1 MYRRLPHPSMRSF
14 RSGYTLIEL
23 LVVISII
30 ALLLTMTVSAVN
42 FGTDSQRVVNG
53 ALQIQSFLSG
63 ARDRAI
69 YAGKPIGVRFFL
81 DANNH
86 RAVTA
91 MAYIDPSQVWS
102 DGTIKLERPDL
113 DGDGVADSASVT
125 SVAGDNFLTK
135 DGTGWWQLKRRGL
148 LFDGLRIQIP
158 AHTGTW
164 YTVNTSRID
173 LTSPPTR
180 VEYLTLETP
189 YVDPASSEVRKIDA
203 FNSNGPTTYI
213 LELPPTILPNDPV
226 MLPEG
231 TIIDL
236 DASDIP
242 PGWRPA
248 SAAAGPNS
256 GNLDYS
262 HYMDVV
268 FSARGTVIG
277 GSAAAGVIHFYI
289 CDQEDSTTLK
299 EQFILNSAALSA
311 PLSLP
316 PGAPTTVTLTSNGTP
331 LPTERV
337 LRFNELMRLVRFVP
351 SAEIKTSAAPWLP
364 DHADDDP
371 YLVRD
376 RRIVT
381 IFTQTGSVTS
391 SSVFMVDGDYDGI
404 ENDPMYYAET
414 GRSGQ

>member
-1 MYRRLPHPSMRSF
+1 MKRSLPYSGMRSS

-23 LVVISII
+23 LVVISIM

-69 YAGKPIGVRFFL
+69 YAQKPIGVRFFL

-91 MAYIDPSQVWS
+91 MAYIDPSQEWTE
-102 DGTIKLERPDL
+102 GTIRLERPDL
-113 DGDGVADSASVT
+113 NSDGVADSAAVT
-125 SVAGDNFLTK
+125 TVAGA
-135 DGTGWWQLKRRGL
+135 GTSWWQLKRRGL

-158 AHTGTW
+158 ARTGTW
-164 YTVNTSRID
+164 YTVSTARID
-173 LTSPPTR
+173 LTSPPPATQ
-180 VEYLTLETP
+180 YLVLEAP
-189 YVDPASSEVRKIDA
+189 YVDPATSPTGKVDA
-203 FNSNGPTTYI
+203 FSGSGPVDYI

-226 MLPEG
+226 MLPDS

-277 GSAAAGVIHFYI
+277 SSAAAGVIHFYI

-299 EQFILNSAALSA
+299 EQFILNSTALST
-311 PLSLP
+311 PLTLP
-316 PGAPTTVTLTSNGTP
+316 PGTPATVTLTANGTP

-364 DHADDDP
+364 DRADDDP